1 MRCERLRLLVP
12 ALLALSLSSCGS
24 QDYSD
29 IAFGED
35 DLVQSS
41 FGGLGVEWGVYED
54 TDMLDENSF
63 KRIYANI
70 KELAPARIRCMFN
83 YDSFVKDFDDKG
95 DDDKT
100 NDTWTYDFANKWG
113 DNLFEILRYCQSHG
127 IQVATG
133 AWNVIGDLR
142 HDVWGMMDE
151 CTADLR
157 WAKISADIFDYLINV
172 SGFTCIRWFVNGN
185 EPNYT
190 GSQGSSKNY
199 NNTLDKWIAGVKN
212 VRAAL
217 DAKGLTEVGIIGGD
231 TTGFDGTRE
240 YWTGIANRISD
251 KVADYGAHFY
261 LSNYYI
267 DGGYVREYADELVAA
282 IRTLDKGYGT
292 SRPLD
297 VWECG
302 LLDGKVASTDSNSL
316 IKTVSYGVR
325 MADFTIQTML
335 SGFNSLTYWSFD
347 DAQNMMYSGN
357 ASTPK
362 MWGMF
367 SSLSSATSYN
377 QELRP
382 WYHSSCLLT
391 HLFSSGSKIYG
402 NAANSREIDDSFR
415 CIAAVSK
422 DGKSGGYCA
431 INRGTEATTRR
442 FLLGPAVEGSGKL
455 YVYEFGEGL
464 IKLGEDGFIEPNY
477 EIEGSLNKWLSLSVP
492 SNSLVVVSS
501 EEL

>member
-1 MRCERLRLLVP
+1 
-12 ALLALSLSSCGS
+12 
-24 QDYSD
+24 
-29 IAFGED
+29 
-35 DLVQSS
+35 
-41 FGGLGVEWGVYED
+41 
-54 TDMLDENSF
+54 
-63 KRIYANI
+63 
-70 KELAPARIRCMFN
+70 
-83 YDSFVKDFDDKG
+83 
-95 DDDKT
+95 
-100 NDTWTYDFANKWG
+100 
-113 DNLFEILRYCQSHG
+113 
-127 IQVATG
+127 
-133 AWNVIGDLR
+133 
-142 HDVWGMMDE
+142 
-151 CTADLR
+151 
-157 WAKISADIFDYLINV
+157 
-172 SGFTCIRWFVNGN
+172 
-185 EPNYT
+185 
-190 GSQGSSKNY
+190 
-199 NNTLDKWIAGVKN
+199 
-212 VRAAL
+212 
-217 DAKGLTEVGIIGGD
+217 
-231 TTGFDGTRE
+231 
-240 YWTGIANRISD
+240 
-251 KVADYGAHFY
+251 VADYGAHFY

-282 IRTLDKGYGT
+282 IRTLDGGCGT

-357 ASTPK
+357 VSTPK

-422 DGKSGGYCA
+422 DGESGGYCA
-431 INRGTEATTRR
+431 INRGTEATTRASFSAR
-442 FLLGPAVEGSGKL
+442 PWKARANSMSTSSAKVSSNSART
-455 YVYEFGEGL
+455 VSS
-464 IKLGEDGFIEPNY
+464 NRTTRSR
-477 EIEGSLNKWLSLSVP
+477 GSLNKWLSLSVP